1 MLYDPS
7 QSRISLVSFYQYLT
21 KYSTRRIFQ
30 FSYIL
35 PANAA
40 KLPQSHMVF
49 DTFPRITYNIH
60 RNQTIIIESDGII
73 YVDCRR
79 MEGL

>member
-1 MLYDPS
+1 MKW
-7 QSRISLVSFYQYLT
+7 VSCQRLLDT
-21 KYSTRRIFQ
+21 
-30 FSYIL
+30 
-35 PANAA
+35 N
-40 KLPQSHMVF
+40 QSHMVF